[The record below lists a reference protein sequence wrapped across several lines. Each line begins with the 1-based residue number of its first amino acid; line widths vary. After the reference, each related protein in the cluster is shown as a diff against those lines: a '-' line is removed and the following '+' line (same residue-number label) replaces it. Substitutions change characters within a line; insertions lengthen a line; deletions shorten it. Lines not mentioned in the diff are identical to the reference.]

1 MATLNTGLSTSEIT
15 ETSLRDLMDHL
26 YVSEG
31 DSLHADGYELN
42 ENGEPT
48 DIQSVNI
55 MKVAENM
62 RSQIEALRTE
72 VELLHA
78 FIVDAFGVDST
89 SAASQGATGPTGATG
104 ATGAA
109 GRDGA
114 AGSNGRDGAAGAT
127 GAKGATGATGA
138 TGNSHLS
145 SWSLT
150 DAGRGSLTIS
160 DGTTSWTIT
169 GGR

>member
-1 MATLNTGLSTSEIT
+1 MATLNSSLSTSEIT
-15 ETSLRDLMDHL
+15 ETSLRNLMGHL

-31 DSLHADGYELN
+31 DSLHSDGYELN

-62 RSQIEALRTE
+62 RGQIEALRTE
-72 VELLHA
+72 IGLLHA
-78 FIVDAFGVDST
+78 FIIDAFGVDSA
-89 SAASQGATGPTGATG
+89 SAASRGATGATG

-114 AGSNGRDGAAGAT
+114 AGAAGRDGAAGAT
-127 GAKGATGATGA
+127 GATGAA
-138 TGNSHLS
+138 GNSHLS

-160 DGTTSWTIT
+160 DGTTS
-169 GGR
+169 

>member
-1 MATLNTGLSTSEIT
+1 MATLNTGLGTSEIT
-15 ETSLRDLMDHL
+15 ETSLRNLMDHL

-89 SAASQGATGPTGATG
+89 SATSQGATGATGPTGATG
-104 ATGAA
+104 AA
-109 GRDGA
+109 
-114 AGSNGRDGAAGAT
+114 
-127 GAKGATGATGA
+127 
-138 TGNSHLS
+138 GNSHLS

-160 DGTTSWTIT
+160 DGTTS
-169 GGR
+169 